1 MDKGTII
8 KWSILAIVLIIVAVA
23 LYAAFAK
30 KTTIS
35 NTGGGSEAHGGIGSS
50 LGSIL
55 ALIGL

>member
-30 KTTIS
+30 KTTVS
-35 NTGGGSEAHGGIGSS
+35 HTGGGSEAHGGIGTA
-50 LGSIL
+50 IL